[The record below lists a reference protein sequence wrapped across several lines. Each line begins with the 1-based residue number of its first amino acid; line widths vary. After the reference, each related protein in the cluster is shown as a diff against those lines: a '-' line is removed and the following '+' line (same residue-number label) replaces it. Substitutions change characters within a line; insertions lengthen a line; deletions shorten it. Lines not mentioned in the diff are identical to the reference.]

1 VQAPVTM
8 IDTKQKLHALNL
20 ASWFQTARY
29 SSRSFV
35 DRSALTLGNTILSVV
50 IIALFLLRMDP
61 AFGQEV
67 QSVEAKA
74 EAGSGESTKP
84 ISSDPAESD
93 AEKKPNTDDE
103 KSSGP
108 VIAIVNAT
116 VHTMVGPAIERGR
129 IVVKGKSIESV
140 GDETLVIPEDAQ
152 IIDALGLSITPGW
165 IDVKSQ
171 LWMSDSPADSGAS
184 DGSLLA
190 TDSLDP
196 FAEDWADVL
205 NSGVTTVYVQ
215 PSSVGAMSGLGAA
228 VSVAPSTPGSL
239 EILNPTAGLQ
249 MSLGNA
255 PSNRDRAARFDSIKK
270 TLQSVIDYKKKWD
283 DYEKAVKEESTK
295 TSEPSKPA
303 DAPTQ
308 GQPAQRPSGEGGNRM
323 RRGRDNPGD
332 ERRPATPQPSENGP
346 PGSGTPSSGG
356 AQSPTGSPEN
366 VASSKDASTGA
377 STTPPKDAP
386 KKPVKPER
394 DLVKDRLI
402 GVITG
407 KIPVRFEVRNAND
420 VRYASELKKS
430 FSDVQW
436 VWEGLDQLGSA
447 LPDVKNSR
455 APIVVGPFLSL
466 GIPAKT
472 TTARI
477 DQLSE
482 LLRDYQGVVVVQ
494 SNSNIRN
501 GSRLL
506 REQLASSAAVGVRRE
521 SLLKSVTLD
530 AARLIGCEKQIGA
543 IAPGYK
549 ADLVGFLGN
558 PLDTTSPISLII
570 ANGKLYKQAGATAAN
585 TEAIPSSQSKSGS
598 PSAFG
603 QIASSAV
610 LKSAHLLLPDGLL
623 TGELSVEDGKIAKIN
638 RLPPG
643 SSASSD
649 KVVDVHDAFVT
660 PGLVSVYSSF
670 GLDAN
675 ARGTDSD
682 SSNLIASDLSLSDQR
697 SYKRMEGTGLFK
709 VALTTS
715 SANTLAGQLS
725 LFSTDLNHSKLIG
738 AIGAK
743 LVLSSEAR
751 SLDRFPSSLAGQ
763 VKFVR
768 DALEGKR
775 TISRLFVPDATL
787 SEMEKSK
794 TDAINKLLERKQLAI
809 FQVSDEAEIEAAI
822 RMVRDYKLRAAFV
835 GSTSWGGYSA
845 ELKELGIAIIA
856 SPVKEEDFPIY
867 IDDLVVC
874 HKSGVD
880 VYFGGE
886 TGVQI
891 RATAGLAV
899 RHGMDANWAR
909 FAIFNGYTKLFPEC
923 DGRLGFMEGEPAD
936 FLVWSGDPLNLSST
950 ILARVRSGKVVAS
963 EENQ

>member
-1 VQAPVTM
+1 M
-8 IDTKQKLHALNL
+8 IDTKQQLHALNP

-29 SSRSFV
+29 SSCSFIE
-35 DRSALTLGNTILSVV
+35 RSALIVANTILSTV
-50 IIALFLLRMDP
+50 IIAQIQLNAVP
-61 AFGQEV
+61 SFGQEV
-67 QSVEAKA
+67 QRVEAKT

-84 ISSDPAESD
+84 ISSEPAKSD
-93 AEKKPNTDDE
+93 AEKKPDAEEE

-116 VHTMVGPAIERGR
+116 VHTMVGPVIERGR
-129 IVVKGKSIESV
+129 IVVRGETIESV
-140 GDETLVIPEDAQ
+140 GDETLATPEGAQ
-152 IIDALGLSITPGW
+152 IIDANGLSITPGW

-171 LWMSDSPADSGAS
+171 LWMSDSPVDSGAS

-215 PSSVGAMSGLGAA
+215 PSSGGTMSGLGAA
-228 VSVAPSTPGSL
+228 VSVTPLTPGSL
-239 EILNPTAGLQ
+239 QILNPTAGLQ

-270 TLQSVIDYKKKWD
+270 TLQSVVDYKKKWD
-283 DYEKAVKEESTK
+283 DYGKAVKEEPAKVPEPTK
-295 TSEPSKPA
+295 QV

-308 GQPAQRPSGEGGNRM
+308 IEPGQKPSGEGGNRS
-323 RRGRDNPGD
+323 RRGRDNPGE
-332 ERRPATPQPSENGP
+332 ERRPGPPTPSERVT
-346 PGSGTPSSGG
+346 PGSGVTNSGG
-356 AQSPTGSPEN
+356 SQAPSGSPEN
-366 VASSKDASTGA
+366 SASSKDASSGA
-377 STTPPKDAP
+377 PANPPKDTP
-386 KKPVKPER
+386 KKPVKPDR
-394 DLVKDRLI
+394 DLLKDRLV
-402 GVITG
+402 GVVTG
-407 KIPVRFEVRNAND
+407 KIPVRLEVRNAND
-420 VRYASELKKS
+420 VRYAIELKKS

-466 GIPAKT
+466 GIPSKT
-472 TTARI
+472 TSDRI

-482 LLRDYQGVVVVQ
+482 LIRDYQGVVVVQ
-494 SNSNIRN
+494 SNSNARN

-506 REQLASSAAVGVRRE
+506 REQLAASAAVGVRPD

-549 ADLVGFLGN
+549 ADLVGFFGN
-558 PLDTTSPISLII
+558 PLDTTSPIALIV
-570 ANGKLYKQAGATAAN
+570 ANGKLHKQIDATASNAV
-585 TEAIPSSQSKSGS
+585 AVPSSQSKRGLPLTFS
-598 PSAFG
+598 
-603 QIASSAV
+603 QISNGTV
-610 LKSAHLLLPDGLL
+610 LKSAHVLLPDGLL
-623 TGELSVEDGKIAKIN
+623 ASELTIEDGKISKIT
-638 RLPPG
+638 RLTSG
-643 SSASSD
+643 SPASSD
-649 KVVDVHDAFVT
+649 KVVDVQNAFVT

-675 ARGTDSD
+675 AKGTDSD

-697 SYKRMEGTGLFK
+697 NYKRMEGTGLFK
-709 VALTTS
+709 VALATS

-725 LFSTDLNHSKLIG
+725 LFSTDLNQSKLMG

-751 SLDRFPSSLAGQ
+751 SVDRFPSSLAGQ

-768 DALEGKR
+768 EALEGKR
-775 TISRLFVPDATL
+775 IPSRLFVPDATL

-794 TDAINKLLERKQLAI
+794 SDAITKLRDRKQLAI
-809 FQVSDEAEIEAAI
+809 FQVTDEAEIEAAI
-822 RMVRDYKLRAAFV
+822 RIVRDYKLRAAFV
-835 GSTSWGGYSA
+835 GSTSWAGYSA
-845 ELKELGIAIIA
+845 ELKELGVAIIA
-856 SPVKEEDFPIY
+856 SPVKEGDFPVY
-867 IDDLVVC
+867 IDDLVTC

-880 VYFGGE
+880 VYFGGD

-891 RATAGLAV
+891 RATASLAV
-899 RHGMDANWAR
+899 RQGMDANWAR
-909 FAIFNGYTKLFPEC
+909 FAICNGQTKLFPEC
-923 DGRLGFMEGEPAD
+923 EGRMGFMEGESAD
-936 FLVWSGDPLNLSST
+936 FLIWSGDPLNLSSK
-950 ILARVRSGKVVAS
+950 ILARVRSGTVVVS